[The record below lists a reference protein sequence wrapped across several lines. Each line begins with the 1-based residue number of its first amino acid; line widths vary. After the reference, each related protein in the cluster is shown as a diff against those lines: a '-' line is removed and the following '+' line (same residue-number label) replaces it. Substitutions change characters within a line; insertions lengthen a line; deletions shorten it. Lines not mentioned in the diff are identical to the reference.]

1 MRHFLAASTFR
12 KEQDTHGQPFLL
24 APWGEGERPND
35 ESTRPSRRVVGTGLR
50 AVAAAA
56 RLEASVAVVS
66 RFEFRWGRNKLPFE
80 EDVGVDER
88 RLGSLLG
95 PSRSSIASTAT
106 SGGSGGAGGAGGASA
121 ATGEVVL
128 GLFGDSLS
136 GVPTAAVC
144 LETL

>member
-1 MRHFLAASTFR
+1 M
-12 KEQDTHGQPFLL
+12 
-24 APWGEGERPND
+24 
-35 ESTRPSRRVVGTGLR
+35 
-50 AVAAAA
+50 
-56 RLEASVAVVS
+56 
-66 RFEFRWGRNKLPFE
+66 
-80 EDVGVDER
+80 DER